1 MQITP
6 SSYYGGHHHQS
17 DNGPA
22 FISKITPQVPS
33 LGITWKL
40 HIPSRPQS
48 SGKVERVN
56 GLTRDHLT
64 KLSTELR
71 KSCVELLPL
80 ALMHLRATPCGPL
93 FLSPLER
100 MYCRPPLTNHELP
113 IQSTLL
119 AGYFSYFSLLRQ
131 LLQEHTDRCLPQPVP
146 PSPDAPVN
154 LLCPGDQVL
163 LKAISPKP
171 LPPKWMGPHTIILTT
186 PTAVKVLSNMSW
198 HQLSRVKPV
207 PVDKQYVCE
216 CWAQLSL
223 LEATQIRSTSL
234 TQPWPQALKQVPAR
248 RLAGNPRLTLTR
260 VVGAGLAE
268 TLHPLPRSRAPS
280 SSRSP
285 RRLILTSCGRSPSS
299 TPYGGVR

>member
-1 MQITP
+1 MVNRSTP
-6 SSYYGGHHHQS
+6 
-17 DNGPA
+17 
-22 FISKITPQVPS
+22 
-33 LGITWKL
+33 
-40 HIPSRPQS
+40 
-48 SGKVERVN
+48 GKVE
-56 GLTRDHLT
+56 
-64 KLSTELR
+64 
-71 KSCVELLPL
+71 
-80 ALMHLRATPCGPL
+80 A
-93 FLSPLER
+93 LER
-100 MYCRPPLTNHELP
+100 LRDWAQYRGQEQHETHGTAAQKSGQNRCP
-113 IQSTLL
+113 WSTDVPG
-119 AGYFSYFSLLRQ
+119 AEQVKGQEGHGTGETPGGEQNGQ